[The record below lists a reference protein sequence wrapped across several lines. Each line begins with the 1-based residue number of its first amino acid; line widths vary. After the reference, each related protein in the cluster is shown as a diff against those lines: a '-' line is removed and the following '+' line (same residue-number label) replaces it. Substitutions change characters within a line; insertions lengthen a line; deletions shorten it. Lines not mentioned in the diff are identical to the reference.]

1 MKANVS
7 GGEQVECHDFE
18 EGQHGVVLRDHEGA
32 TVGYVPYGNLEY
44 VARTRTPVASS
55 NLASV
60 GYEPEEE
67 VLEIAFRSGGVYRY
81 FDVPDDVYRDLLSA
95 RSHGSYFH
103 ENVRDQYEYRRI
115 R

>member
-1 MKANVS
+1 MKANLS
-7 GGEQVECHDFE
+7 SGEQVECSDVE
-18 EGQHGVVLRDHEGA
+18 EGRNGVVLRDREGT
-32 TVGYVPYGNLEY
+32 TVGYVPYENLEY

-55 NLASV
+55 SLASV
-60 GYEPEEE
+60 GYEPEEA

-81 FDVPDDVYRDLLSA
+81 FDVPDEVYRDLLSA

-103 ENVRDQYEYRRI
+103 ENVRGRYEYRRV